1 MHPIMQGM
9 SSAEGQNALS
19 STLKICPICQTSH
32 PATAVV
38 CRMCGASLAKIEPVA
53 RMTARRPN
61 QDETA
66 YDFRFGEND
75 LIEQPLTRRGQTC
88 FTIAITA
95 MVAFL
100 FGGLFVAAAPSLL
113 NRQNALPA
121 AVTNTPSPSLVFVTV
136 TKGTPTSLPTSTPLP
151 TYTASATFTP
161 APCIQKI
168 VAGDSLLGAIARCG
182 YRSDDIVPTVMAL
195 NGITDAAS
203 LQINQEI
210 IIPWPSPTDDP
221 NAQPT
226 EAALSTTQSGTQA
239 AGQSD
244 LMSLNESIDAFAP
257 TEVPTLPAG
266 VMWHRIQPNEN
277 LATISTLYQVNMKI
291 LSELN
296 PEMDFAQCDF
306 GSAFGG
312 PSCNVIVSIGQ
323 EIRVPAPTPTPTL
336 SPTPDPNSTATPT
349 ATPTYNEPFAVS
361 PSDRQFFSRDEI
373 ITLRWTPTGVLAENE
388 LYRIDVQDTTSGLL
402 YTAYTRDIS
411 FLIPLDWQGTQKPR
425 HEFIWT
431 VGIVTDSDRSHL
443 RFATPPREFVWQGL
457 VPDESETK
465 TK

>member
-1 MHPIMQGM
+1 
-9 SSAEGQNALS
+9 
-19 STLKICPICQTSH
+19 
-32 PATAVV
+32 
-38 CRMCGASLAKIEPVA
+38 MCGASLAKIEPVA
-53 RMTARRPN
+53 RMTARRSN

-66 YDFRFGEND
+66 YDFRYGEND

-95 MVAFL
+95 LVAFL
-100 FGGLFVAAAPSLL
+100 FGGMFVAAAPSLL
-113 NRQNALPA
+113 NRQSALP
-121 AVTNTPSPSLVFVTV
+121 VIPTSTPPSTPAFATV
-136 TKGTPTSLPTSTPLP
+136 TLGPPTATASSTPLP
-151 TYTASATFTP
+151 TYTASATYTP

-182 YRSDDIVPTVMAL
+182 YRSDEIMPTVMAL
-195 NGITDAAS
+195 NGITDAGS

-221 NAQPT
+221 NAQT
-226 EAALSTTQSGTQA
+226 TSAALSSTQDGAQAKSGQP
-239 AGQSD
+239 D
-244 LMSLNESIDAFAP
+244 LMALNESIDAFAP
-257 TEVPTLPAG
+257 TQVPTLPAG

-277 LATISTLYQVNMKI
+277 LALISTLYSVNMKI

-323 EIRVPAPTPTPTL
+323 EIRVPAPTPLPTL

-361 PSDRQFFSRDEI
+361 PSDRQFFGRDEI
-373 ITLRWTPTGVLAENE
+373 ITLRWTPTGTLADNE
-388 LYRIDVQDTTSGLL
+388 LYRVDVQDTTSSLL

-411 FLIPLDWQGTQKPR
+411 FVIPLEWQGTQKPR
-425 HEFIWT
+425 HEFIWI
-431 VGIVTDSDRSHL
+431 VGIVTDSDRSYV
-443 RFATPPREFVWQGL
+443 RFATPPRAFVWQGL
-457 VPDESETK
+457 VKDESEIK